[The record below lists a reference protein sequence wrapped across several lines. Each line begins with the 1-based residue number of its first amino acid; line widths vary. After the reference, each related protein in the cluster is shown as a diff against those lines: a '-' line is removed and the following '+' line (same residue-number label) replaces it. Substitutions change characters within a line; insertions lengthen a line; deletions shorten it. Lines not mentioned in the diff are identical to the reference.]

1 MERETTK
8 HGPRLDD
15 ELKRET
21 RSIEQGAPVEARAEE
36 WREHEPSADAEP
48 GVDARPAVPGSLGAD
63 EVEARRELSR
73 HLRSTAFPADR
84 RRLLAEAED
93 QNAPAPIR
101 EALQRLPDGATY
113 ATVHEVWAALHGHE
127 DVREAAAHEPLWG
140 DSGSPE

>member
-8 HGPRLDD
+8 HSPRLDD

-21 RSIEQGAPVEARAEE
+21 RSLEQGSPVEARAEE

-48 GVDARPAVPGSLGAD
+48 DVDARPVGSGLGAD
-63 EVEARRELSR
+63 GVEARRELSR
-73 HLRSTAFPADR
+73 HLRPSAFPADR
-84 RRLLAEAED
+84 GRLLAEAED
-93 QNAPAPIR
+93 QSAPEPVR
-101 EALQRLPDGATY
+101 EALRQLPDGVTY
-113 ATVHEVWAALHGHE
+113 ATVHEVWAALEGHG